1 LGWLADVVGL
11 RVLVGGSPSGFGSVG
26 NKVKG
31 VAQIGIGRKKDS
43 SLLCRAGN
51 GRQVGGHNR
60 ERT

>member
-1 LGWLADVVGL
+1 VVGL

-31 VAQIGIGRKKDS
+31 VAQIRIGRKKYS